1 MFLYKPKVISTTSS
15 NEKEEII
22 NSVSEEIYQRLYGRH
37 LSSCS
42 FRNKSIENSLYTLP
56 QNEELELKYLLKKT
70 DYFERKFKIKIQN
83 ETLFYLY
90 NDSWYKTFFQIK
102 RDEIIKQWEDV
113 KEGEVIITSQRFV
126 FVSNSCETKQN
137 VYDIPL
143 GVLFSL
149 SSSSGYI
156 TIELNPFYSA
166 LYNETICFQASK
178 SVCDIIATEIN
189 DIRFGIRFGQESAT
203 AFIQNTESFVYL
215 FNFYKTNINHIGYDQ
230 ELYYNP
236 NSKYFKVYQNDNYD
250 LCDTYPKNLIVPV
263 KITDDI
269 IKKCAEFR
277 SKKRIPICTYFNQV
291 THGAIYRCSQP
302 LVANSSYF
310 IGVIK
315 DSVSKED
322 QEFLSEIRTIGKN
335 DDAILYIFDCR
346 PVTNAYANR
355 VNGGG
360 YENTNAYKKTQLK
373 FLNIPNIHTVVDC
386 FIKMRNALFIR
397 DTLTPLSYYRDTSE
411 WLDLLFGLVSAI
423 IDVVS
428 LVQKGETILVHCSD
442 GWDRTAQI
450 SSLCRLILSKGYRT
464 TKGFCDL
471 IYQEWIS
478 SGHQFQK
485 RLHNKTNENSPIFL
499 QFIEVTALFLRHS
512 PQAFQFKEDLLVKI
526 AEEAT
531 CPTTI
536 TFVRNCEKERSAL
549 SCDNYLEFFTQELKH
564 YPTSFDSNK
573 LEPIDLNF
581 NVHEYVV
588 WNKYYLRETKV
599 IIH

>member
-1 MFLYKPKVISTTSS
+1 MFLYKPKVISTTPS
-15 NEKEEII
+15 NEKEETI
-22 NSVSEEIYQRLYGRH
+22 NSVSEEIYQRLYGRR

-42 FRNKSIENSLYTLP
+42 FREEKIENNLYTLP
-56 QNEELELKYLLKKT
+56 QNEELELRCLSKET
-70 DYFERKFKIKIQN
+70 DYCKHKLKIKIQN

-90 NDSWYKTFFQIK
+90 NNLWYKTMFQIK
-102 RDEIIKQWEDV
+102 RDEDIKQWEDV
-113 KEGEVIITSQRFV
+113 KDGEVIITSQRFV
-126 FVSNSCETKQN
+126 FVSNSCETKQS

-149 SSSSGYI
+149 SNSNGYI
-156 TIELNPFYSA
+156 TIELNPFYSS
-166 LYNETICFQASK
+166 LYNDNICFQASR
-178 SVCDIIATEIN
+178 SVCDTISTEITN
-189 DIRFGIRFGQESAT
+189 IRFGIGFGQESKT
-203 AFIQNTESFVYL
+203 AFIQNTER
-215 FNFYKTNINHIGYDQ
+215 YDQ

-236 NSKYFKVYQNDNYD
+236 NSKYFRVYKNDDYE
-250 LCDTYPKNLIVPV
+250 LCDTYPKNLLVPV

-277 SKKRIPICTYFNQV
+277 SKRRIPICTYFNQI

-335 DDAILYIFDCR
+335 DSAILYIFDCR

-360 YENTNAYKKTQLK
+360 YENTSVYKKTQLK

-386 FIKMRNALFIR
+386 FIKMRNALFNR
-397 DTLTPLSYYRDTSE
+397 DILTPLSYYRDTSE
-411 WLDLLFGLVSAI
+411 WLDLLFGLVNSV

-450 SSLCRLILSKGYRT
+450 SSLCRLILSKEYRT

-485 RLHNKTNENSPIFL
+485 RLHNKTNENSPVFL
-499 QFIEVTALFLRHS
+499 QFIEITALFLRHS
-512 PQAFQFKEDLLVKI
+512 PQAFQFKEDLLIKI

-549 SCDNYLEFFTQELKH
+549 NCDRYLEFFTQELKH
-564 YPTSFDSNK
+564 YPISFDYNK
-573 LEPIDLNF
+573 LESIDLNF
-581 NVHEYVV
+581 NAHEYVV